1 MLAVQGLYDGNNF
14 IVTETF
20 PSEKKY
26 KIIITFIEEV
36 DKTDYIKTFATQTTA
51 LDFWEN
57 EAEDIY
63 QDYLKK

>member
-1 MLAVQGLYDGNNF
+1 MLSVEGFYDGNNF
-14 IVTETF
+14 IVTEKF

-26 KIIITFIEEV
+26 KVIITFIEEV
-36 DKTDYIKTFATQTTA
+36 DKTDYIKAFATQNAA